1 MKYNPALL
9 KESVDKSLELLVQGK
24 LKGPH
29 ISGEFELDK
38 VLIPI
43 VCQVHSLLRQS
54 VQYLTF
60 HAKALWTHHIFLS
73 HQLGGGKII

>member
-29 ISGEFELDK
+29 ISGEFELDQ
-38 VLIPI
+38 VLIPV
-43 VCQVHSLLRQS
+43 VCLIHSLFRQA
-54 VQYLTF
+54 VKT
-60 HAKALWTHHIFLS
+60 
-73 HQLGGGKII
+73 

>member
-29 ISGEFELDK
+29 ISGEFELDQARNIIC
-38 VLIPI
+38 LQID
-43 VCQVHSLLRQS
+43 
-54 VQYLTF
+54 
-60 HAKALWTHHIFLS
+60 FLELMTS
-73 HQLGGGKII
+73 NTEACWAHQEKTA

>member
-1 MKYNPALL
+1 MKYYPALL

-38 VLIPI
+38 VIIYSCGLQR
-43 VCQVHSLLRQS
+43 CLRQS
-54 VQYLTF
+54 VQDLTSCTEV
-60 HAKALWTHHIFLS
+60 LWAYRV
-73 HQLGGGKII
+73 KITFPPP